1 MKKIPICLLLCLL
14 CGLSAAGCTAPDGEP
29 LSSRSDT
36 EIPSPTVTATG
47 KPSDTTENPDPV
59 TEPTQTIPSASTT
72 RVPESTDS
80 PLPPETVLPP
90 DGSYVCDPYL
100 FYANLSDPGIYADA
114 CRLVDAIAAHED
126 SLTLSDSRAAEIL
139 ADNIFYNYPPAA
151 LCTFKTTADGIDID
165 YLYPKAI
172 HIEKIAAFYAKT
184 EAILN
189 AVLDPDWSDE
199 RKAMELYRW
208 VAEEVEYFTVD
219 YTPADTSAYSAIMQG
234 KSICYGFS
242 DCYNY
247 LLRQAGIRA
256 ELLRGYRASDR
267 AEHGWSMVLIDGRW
281 YHCDTTW
288 ESGSSDGQ
296 GLHYF
301 GMSDSIR
308 FGSIATDA
316 VCGFGEAEFAY
327 PCNLCGSTRYEGVSD
342 EFRSTPWTW
351 EQVGIMRD
359 TDPSKEE
366 NR

>member
-14 CGLSAAGCTAPDGEP
+14 CGLSAAGCTTADGET
-29 LSSRSDT
+29 LSSRLWTKTS
-36 EIPSPTVTATG
+36 SPTVTETG
-47 KPSDTTENPDPV
+47 KSSEPTENTDPV
-59 TEPTQTIPSASTT
+59 TAPTQTTPSASTT
-72 RVPESTDS
+72 RVPESTDP
-80 PLPPETVLPP
+80 PLPPETVLLP

-100 FYANLSDPGIYADA
+100 FYANLSDPGIYSDA

-126 SLTLSDSRAAEIL
+126 GLALSDSRAAEIL

-165 YLYPKAI
+165 YLYPEATHK
-172 HIEKIAAFYAKT
+172 EKIAAFYAKT

-189 AVLDPDWSDE
+189 AVIDPDWSDE

-208 VAEEVEYFTVD
+208 VAEEVNYFTVD
-219 YTPADTSAYSAIMQG
+219 YTTADTSAYSAIMQG

-256 ELLRGYRASDR
+256 ELLRGYRAFDR
-267 AEHGWSMVLIDGRW
+267 AEHGWSMVLIDGQW
-281 YHCDTTW
+281 YHCDPTW

-296 GLHYF
+296 GLRYF

-308 FGSIATDA
+308 FGTIAKDA

-327 PCNLCGSTRYEGVSD
+327 PCNLCVSSRYNGVSD
-342 EFRSTPWTW
+342 EFRSPPWTW
-351 EQVGIMRD
+351 EQVEKMLDGD
-359 TDPSKEE
+359 GAE
-366 NR
+366 